1 MKPLISII
9 VPIYNV
15 EAYLAKC
22 INSIISQ
29 TYGNLEIFLVD
40 DGSPDRCGLICDEYA
55 KQDARIKVIHKKN
68 GGLSDARNVAI
79 DVAKGE
85 YITFVD
91 SDDYVANDYVESLYK
106 LIVENDA
113 QMSITRCIPFFEGMK
128 PVHIRQTK
136 ITKVFDT
143 YNALISLFYQKDF
156 DNAAWAKM
164 YHCSLFKSD
173 IRYPTGWLYEDLPT
187 TYKLMMLCNK
197 IAFSSYEN
205 YYYLLRKDSIEG
217 APFKLQKY
225 ECCIKIIRQL
235 EENKKKMFP
244 AIQKSVECRIVS
256 FAFHILLEI
265 PKEQIEMRTNLLDII
280 KRYRIRIL
288 LDSCARRKT
297 RIACLLSLGGLFFI
311 DLMSNYG
318 KSRT

>member
-22 INSIISQ
+22 INSIINQ

-106 LIVENDA
+106 LILENDA
-113 QMSITRCIPFFEGMK
+113 QMSITRCIPFFEGTN

-143 YNALISLFYQKDF
+143 NNALISLFYQKDF

-235 EENKKKMFP
+235 EEN
-244 AIQKSVECRIVS
+244 
-256 FAFHILLEI
+256 
-265 PKEQIEMRTNLLDII
+265 
-280 KRYRIRIL
+280 
-288 LDSCARRKT
+288 
-297 RIACLLSLGGLFFI
+297 
-311 DLMSNYG
+311 
-318 KSRT
+318 